1 MLPLEFWEGTVMSGE
16 VRTLRRELRTI
27 ETLALSVAMMS
38 PVLAMSLYGGAPA
51 MFVGRAAPLAF
62 VLSGVVVGLVGA
74 GLIYL
79 CRYFSHAGS
88 VYGLTGVTLGPR
100 AGFFSGW
107 ALLGCYLI
115 YTPASAATAAYFG
128 TLFCKD
134 TGLWSGADY
143 IPFTILFL
151 LVIMV
156 LATRDIKRVGQT
168 LLSIEGASL
177 VVMLAVLV
185 VVVANLIGGTKG
197 HHLSAAVFT
206 LPHGVGVHS
215 LVLASI
221 FGFTAFA
228 GFEGAASLG
237 EETKNPRRSVPK
249 ALTIAIVGA
258 VSFYVL
264 TVAIMAMGFGAS
276 DKGGAALAGS
286 SGPLFDLSR
295 LYISNSMAE
304 ALELGAMISAFSAAL
319 ATTLGSGRLIF
330 AIARDA
336 RPSWRLASVGSSGA
350 PTAALM
356 VVVGLALVVNVGMR
370 VAGISG
376 LHSAFYLGTI
386 GTLSLL
392 IAYGMVNVGA
402 ARLMMRTAA
411 AKTIVIV
418 PVAGFLILG
427 YTMYNEVHPRP
438 PYPYDIFPYIVIAW
452 LVVGMALVALT
463 PGVASRIGRGLSE
476 AEALTRSDGDDEHE
490 LHATQGAARHG

>member
-1 MLPLEFWEGTVMSGE
+1 MSGN

-27 ETLALSVAMMS
+27 ETLALSIAMMS

-62 VLSGVVVGLVGA
+62 VLSGIVVGLVGA

-115 YTPASAATAAYFG
+115 YTPASAATAGYFA

-134 TGLWSGADY
+134 TGLWKGADY
-143 IPFTILFL
+143 IPFTIVFL
-151 LVIMV
+151 LVILV

-168 LLSIEGASL
+168 LLSIEGLSL
-177 VVMLAVLV
+177 AVMIIVLV
-185 VVVANLIGGTKG
+185 VVVANLVGGTKG

-206 LPHGVGVHS
+206 LPHGVSIHS

-237 EETKNPRRSVPK
+237 EETQNPRRSVPK
-249 ALTIAIVGA
+249 ALIIAIVGA
-258 VSFYVL
+258 VTFYVL
-264 TVAIMAMGFGAS
+264 TVAIMAMGFGTSA
-276 DKGGAALAGS
+276 KGGAALAGS

-295 LYISNSMAE
+295 LYISNGMAE
-304 ALELGAMISAFSAAL
+304 VLELGAMISAFSAAL
-319 ATTLGSGRLIF
+319 GSTLGGGRLIF
-330 AIARDA
+330 AISRDA
-336 RPSWRLASVGSSGA
+336 RPSWRLATVGPSGA
-350 PTAALM
+350 PTVALF
-356 VVVGLALVVNVGMR
+356 VVVGLAACVNVAMR
-370 VAGISG
+370 LAGNTG
-376 LHSAFYLGTI
+376 LDSAFYLGTI

-402 ARLMMRTAA
+402 GRLMLRTAKSKA
-411 AKTIVIV
+411 IVIV
-418 PVAGFLILG
+418 PVAGFLILA
-427 YTMYNEVHPRP
+427 YTMYNELYPRP
-438 PYPYDIFPYIVIAW
+438 LYPYDIFPYIVIAW
-452 LVVGMALVALT
+452 LVIGLALVALT
-463 PGVASRIGRGLSE
+463 PGVAAQIGRSLSE
-476 AEALTRSDGDDEHE
+476 TEVKQTSQDERDVP
-490 LHATQGAARHG
+490 ATEVAANDA